1 MEKSLKVSLKRVQ
14 ILKKLTHTLFPVEYF
29 KKWKTVGHISGEISR
44 HVCYFIKTESGFVNS
59 TVISTKFRPSS
70 ISVGRL
76 EISIFLKFLCYKQA
90 TFQKMKMFLQILSD
104 YNFVGTVTKD
114 NSDEEN
120 EMTIGML
127 TTNS

>member
-1 MEKSLKVSLKRVQ
+1 M
-14 ILKKLTHTLFPVEYF
+14 EYF

-59 TVISTKFRPSS
+59 TVISIKFRPSS
-70 ISVGRL
+70 VSVGRL
-76 EISIFLKFLCYKQA
+76 EISIFLKFLWYKQA
-90 TFQKMKMFLQILSD
+90 TFEKMKMSLQILSD

-120 EMTIGML
+120 EMTIGIL